1 MRLALNTSVAER
13 SRSAAGWLQRW
24 RVLIQACPCYAPR
37 EDHRDD
43 RIRAVWRWADWQN
56 ARRKSSVR
64 RDVRLVTVYDVLAPS
79 AKEVAQRHGASVATD
94 VASAL
99 AEDVEAVSIASSTDT
114 HVDLITAAA
123 KAG

>member
-1 MRLALNTSVAER
+1 
-13 SRSAAGWLQRW
+13 
-24 RVLIQACPCYAPR
+24 
-37 EDHRDD
+37 
-43 RIRAVWRWADWQN
+43 
-56 ARRKSSVR
+56 
-64 RDVRLVTVYDVLAPS
+64 VLAPS